1 MEPLL
6 VWTGV
11 GVLSL
16 TLAWLFADG
25 HSDGN
30 AVPDITNE
38 WVPIGPKDANA
49 APVPGPV
56 MRGMIAS
63 LMLQSL
69 DGASMA
75 VVEVIVT
82 NVQDETVDVHVRKLY
97 DALGPG
103 APTVPSL
110 IRGVLKGDLLKAAEA

>member
-11 GVLSL
+11 GMLTV
-16 TLAWLFADG
+16 TLAWLFADN
-25 HSDGN
+25 HEDSAD
-30 AVPDITNE
+30 VPDITNE
-38 WVPIGPKDANA
+38 WVPIGPKEANA
-49 APVPGPV
+49 AAVPGPV
-56 MRGMIAS
+56 VRGMIAS
-63 LMLQSL
+63 LMLTSL

-82 NVQDETVDVHVRKLY
+82 NVYDEQVDVHVRKLY
-97 DALGPG
+97 DALGPS
-103 APTVPSL
+103 APAVPSL